1 MRTMYEEVGYMSKV
15 RFLWVGGVV
24 FLCDGVIFY
33 GLAFLGLKIEFA
45 RAFALIITVQL
56 TFIGH
61 RVLALNVANGLNLRI
76 AWLRHQLA
84 SGLGAFINYSLFSVI
99 FYFSDSQNLAFIAAV
114 LCTTLVNF
122 MLAAYWVHNT

>member
-1 MRTMYEEVGYMSKV
+1 MPTMYEEVGYMSKV

-33 GLAFLGLKIEFA
+33 GLVFLGLKIEFA
-45 RAFALIITVQL
+45 RVF
-56 TFIGH
+56 
-61 RVLALNVANGLNLRI
+61 ALNVANGLNLRI

-84 SGLGAFINYSLFSVI
+84 SGFGTFINYSLFSVI

-122 MLAAYWVHNT
+122 LLAAYWVHNT